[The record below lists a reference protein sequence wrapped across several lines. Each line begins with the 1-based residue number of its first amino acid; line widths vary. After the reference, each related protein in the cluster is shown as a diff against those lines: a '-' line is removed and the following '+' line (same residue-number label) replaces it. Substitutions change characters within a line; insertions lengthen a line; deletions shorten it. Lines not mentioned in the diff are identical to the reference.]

1 MKFFIIYW
9 LPPILWMLFLFPTN
23 DALTVSSTSHIIVPL
38 LMWLFPHADAVTID
52 SFHILVRKSIHFIE
66 YALLAFL
73 LFRAFRG
80 RNKGWRLQWVLYA
93 GIITIGY
100 SSLDEFFQTLIP
112 SRTGEFSDWMI
123 DTAGA
128 IFALCIITIV
138 SSKKIR
144 TLENKKIRKY
154 ED

>member
-1 MKFFIIYW
+1 MSAFFIYW
-9 LPPILWMLFLFPTN
+9 LPPILWMWFIFPTN

-38 LMWLFPHADAVTID
+38 LKWLFPNADPVTID
-52 SFHILVRKSIHFIE
+52 SFHILVRKSIHFLE

-80 RNKGWRLQWVLYA
+80 KNKDWHMRWVLYA

-112 SRTGEFSDWMI
+112 SRTGLLSDWMI

-128 IFALCIITIV
+128 VFALLIV
-138 SSKKIR
+138 TAMKKR
-144 TLENKKIRKY
+144 SC
-154 ED
+154 EDVKL

>member
-1 MKFFIIYW
+1 MIIFLKYW
-9 LPPILWMLFLFPTN
+9 LPPIVWMLFIFPTN

-38 LMWLFPHADAVTID
+38 LKWLFPYADPVTID
-52 SFHILVRKSIHFIE
+52 SFHILVRKSIHFLE

-80 RNKGWRLQWVLYA
+80 KNKDWHMRWVLYA

-112 SRTGEFSDWMI
+112 SRTGLLSDWMI

-128 IFALCIITIV
+128 VFALGIITIF
-138 SSKKIR
+138 SSMKM
-144 TLENKKIRKY
+144 RKCS
-154 ED
+154 

>member
-1 MKFFIIYW
+1 MMFFIIYW
-9 LPPILWMLFLFPTN
+9 LPPLIWMLFISPTN

-38 LMWLFPHADAVTID
+38 LKWLFPNADPVTID
-52 SFHILVRKSIHFIE
+52 SFHILVRKSIHFLE

-80 RNKGWRLQWVLYA
+80 KNKDWQMRWILYA

-112 SRTGEFSDWMI
+112 SRTGELSDWMI
-123 DTAGA
+123 DVAGA
-128 IFALCIITIV
+128 VFALCIITAM
-138 SSKKIR
+138 KKR
-144 TLENKKIRKY
+144 SDEVKKLRFKK
-154 ED
+154 

>member
-1 MKFFIIYW
+1 
-9 LPPILWMLFLFPTN
+9 MLFIFPTN

-38 LMWLFPHADAVTID
+38 LKWLFPNADPVTID
-52 SFHILVRKSIHFIE
+52 SFHILVRKSIHFLE

-80 RNKGWRLQWVLYA
+80 KNKDWQMRWILYA

-112 SRTGEFSDWMI
+112 SRTGELSDWII
-123 DTAGA
+123 DVAGA
-128 IFALCIITIV
+128 VFALLIV
-138 SSKKIR
+138 TAFASMKM
-144 TLENKKIRKY
+144 RKRS
-154 ED
+154 